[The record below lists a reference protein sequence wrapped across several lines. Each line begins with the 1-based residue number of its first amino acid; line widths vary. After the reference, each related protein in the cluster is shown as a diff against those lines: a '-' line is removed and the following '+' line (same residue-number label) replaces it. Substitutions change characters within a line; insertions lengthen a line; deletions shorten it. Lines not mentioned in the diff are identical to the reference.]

1 MLKNLFI
8 YLKYPAVAGIIS
20 TIWIGTTVLLIND
33 PSLPVYKMILINLV
47 ASFFIAYIGFRVD
60 KK

>member
-20 TIWIGTTVLLIND
+20 TIWIGTAVLIIND
-33 PSLPVYKMILINLV
+33 PSLPIYKMILINLA